1 MRSLL
6 RGTIPDNKH
15 PPPSQAVQDVYK
27 RQGISDRCYSDRGTA
42 PVFSSEPDVGTNVE
56 TQIRMALHLKGSYAI
71 IAK

>member
-1 MRSLL
+1 MRWILCKDS
-6 RGTIPDNKH
+6 
-15 PPPSQAVQDVYK
+15 
-27 RQGISDRCYSDRGTA
+27 GISYMRYSDRGPA